1 MIRFHGWWIPA
12 LVILGAADLGS
23 GLTAAAQVKLDDA
36 QILASLDRA
45 CAHEVEHATLAVERG
60 SVPEVKA
67 LAQRI
72 RDAYTAAS
80 AEGRE
85 LAERLRISLVP
96 RGPSAVADSH
106 HAMIADMNNMKGPD
120 FDRAYVEH
128 EIGDH
133 QALLDYVTKTLL
145 PSASNPELKA
155 LLERMGPM
163 MKSHIDEAKALK
175 EQLNKA

>member
-1 MIRFHGWWIPA
+1 MIRFHGWLIPA
-12 LVILGAADLGS
+12 LVIVGADLGS

-80 AEGRE
+80 GEGRE
-85 LAERLRISLVP
+85 LAERLRISLVS

-106 HAMIADMNNMKGPD
+106 HAMISDMNNMKGTD

-133 QALLDYVTKTLL
+133 QALLDHVTKTLL
-145 PSASNPELKA
+145 PGASNPELKA
-155 LLERMGPM
+155 LLERLGPM
-163 MKSHIDEAKALK
+163 IKSHIDEAKALK
-175 EQLNKA
+175 QQLNKA